1 MGGIHDY
8 PSVHARRA
16 RPDGHSF
23 NGWGLGVNAPM
34 ITSAPASIPG
44 SRINRPEREFS
55 QANPQHNRVRSVP
68 KGLAVSPQLYVVN
81 VLVRTE
87 QSSLE
92 VLAALQRLAAGA
104 IGLLHSHLE
113 ERGRVFFEFLAPKRW
128 MVEQAVLRLC
138 GSGCGV
144 HRVEI
149 LDGRRL
155 KSWEYSRVL
164 MRANG

>member
-1 MGGIHDY
+1 MSTVSEG
-8 PSVHARRA
+8 PSWV
-16 RPDGHSF
+16 
-23 NGWGLGVNAPM
+23 
-34 ITSAPASIPG
+34 PG
-44 SRINRPEREFS
+44 SRIERPQREFP

-68 KGLAVSPQLYVVN
+68 EGLVVSPQLYVVN

-155 KSWEYSRVL
+155 KPWEHSRVL
-164 MRANG
+164 KGANG